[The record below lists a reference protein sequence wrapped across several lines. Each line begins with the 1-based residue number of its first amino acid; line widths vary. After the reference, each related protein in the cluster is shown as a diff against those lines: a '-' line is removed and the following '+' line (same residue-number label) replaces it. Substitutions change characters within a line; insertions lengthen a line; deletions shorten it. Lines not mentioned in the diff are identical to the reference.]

1 MCGITG
7 IFAFN
12 LVGKFN
18 KIHITAATMSLEKR
32 GPDFQDI
39 YIDEWV
45 GLGHRRLS
53 VIDTSEKANQPMWDS
68 SGRYCIVFNGE
79 IFNYRELR
87 RTLEAKGM
95 VFRSESDTEVL
106 LQAYILDQEACLEK
120 LNGFFAFCIYD
131 KHNQSFFLARD
142 RFGVKPLLYLF
153 DEDKFI
159 FASEMKSMLRYGID
173 KALDYTS
180 LVTYLQLNYIPAPDS
195 ILTNVKKLLPGHYLK
210 IESRSIS
217 VQRWYTIPREKTEH
231 AGTSSYD
238 AAKAR
243 FASLLETAVQRRLVA
258 DVPLGAFLSGGVDS
272 SVITGLASRHKPDI
286 QTFSIGF
293 KDAPFFDETAYARE
307 VSKHFNTHHT
317 VFSLTNKDLFAHLND
332 VLQYTDEPFA
342 DSSAINVYILSKETR
357 KHATVAL
364 SGDGAD
370 ELLGGY
376 NKHEAFYRMLNPGW
390 QETAIALAGPLWKRL
405 PRSRNNPLANGVR
418 QALRFAEGF
427 KLTPADRYW
436 RWATFTDLDEARSL
450 LAPVV
455 IGRFVVDT
463 FEQRKQEMLTNIYS
477 GNSMDNILRTDIEL
491 VLANDML
498 VKVDLMSMANGLE
511 VRSPFLDYE
520 VVEFEC
526 SLPDDFKITKG
537 RRKRILQDAFRDM
550 LPARLYNRPKKGFE
564 VPMLG
569 WLRHELR
576 ERIEDDLLSKRHIE
590 EQGLFNYPEVHRLK
604 KKLFSNNPGDVP
616 ARIWGLVVFQS
627 WFKKYLN

>member
-210 IESRSIS
+210 IESRRIS

-405 PRSRNNPLANGVR
+405 PRSRNNSLANGVR

-427 KLTPADRYW
+427 KLTPAARYW

-455 IGRFVVDT
+455 IERFVVDT

-520 VVEFEC
+520 VVEFAC

>member
-18 KIHITAATMSLEKR
+18 KIHITAATMSMEKR

-53 VIDTSEKANQPMWDS
+53 VIDTSERANQPMWDS

-87 RTLEAKGM
+87 RTLEEKGM
-95 VFRSESDTEVL
+95 AFKSESDTEVL
-106 LQAYILDQEACLEK
+106 LQSYILDQEACIQK

-131 KHNQSFFLARD
+131 KRNQSFFVARD

-159 FASEMKSMLRYGID
+159 FASEMKTMLRYGID
-173 KALDYTS
+173 KSLDHAS
-180 LVTYLQLNYIPAPDS
+180 LLTYLQLNYIPAPDS
-195 ILTNVKKLLPGHYLK
+195 IFTNVKKLLPGHYLK
-210 IESRSIS
+210 IQNRSFS
-217 VQRWYTIPREKTEH
+217 VHKWYTIAEENAEQVGAH
-231 AGTSSYD
+231 SYAD
-238 AAKAR
+238 AKAK
-243 FASLLETAVQRRLVA
+243 FASLLERAVQRRLVA
-258 DVPLGAFLSGGVDS
+258 DVPLAAFLSGGVDS
-272 SVITGLASRHKPDI
+272 SVITGLASRHKSDL

-293 KDAPFFDETAYARE
+293 KDAPFFDETSYARE
-307 VSKHFNTHHT
+307 VAKHFNTRHT
-317 VFSLTNKDLFAHLND
+317 VFSLTNNDLFAHVND
-332 VLQYTDEPFA
+332 VLEYTDEPFA
-342 DSSAINVYILSKETR
+342 DSSAINVFILSKETR

-390 QETAIALAGPLWKRL
+390 REKAIAVGAPLWKRL
-405 PRSRNNPLANGVR
+405 PRSRNNSFTNGVR
-418 QALRFAEGF
+418 QAHRFAEGF
-427 KLTPADRYW
+427 KLSPSERYW
-436 RWATFTDLDEARSL
+436 RWAAFAGPSEARNL
-450 LAPVV
+450 VAPLVLENFAPE
-455 IGRFVVDT
+455 G
-463 FEQRKQEMLTNIYS
+463 FEQRKQNILARIRA
-477 GNSMDNILRTDIEL
+477 GDSMNNILRTDMEL

-498 VKVDLMSMANGLE
+498 VKVDLMSMAHGLE
-511 VRSPFLDYE
+511 VRAPFLDYE
-520 VVEFEC
+520 LVEFAC
-526 SLPDDFKITKG
+526 SLPDGFKITNGK
-537 RRKRILQDAFRDM
+537 RKRILQDTFRDM

-569 WLRHELR
+569 WLRRELR
-576 ERIEDDLLSKRHIE
+576 SLIEDDLLSQQRIE
-590 EQGLFNYPEVHRLK
+590 EQGLFNYPEVNRLK
-604 KKLFSNNPGDVP
+604 KKLFSNSPGDVH
-616 ARIWGLVVFQS
+616 ARIWGLVVFQW
-627 WFKKYLN
+627 WFKKYLG

>member
-1 MCGITG
+1 
-7 IFAFN
+7 
-12 LVGKFN
+12 
-18 KIHITAATMSLEKR
+18 
-32 GPDFQDI
+32 
-39 YIDEWV
+39 
-45 GLGHRRLS
+45 
-53 VIDTSEKANQPMWDS
+53 
-68 SGRYCIVFNGE
+68 
-79 IFNYRELR
+79 
-87 RTLEAKGM
+87 
-95 VFRSESDTEVL
+95 
-106 LQAYILDQEACLEK
+106 
-120 LNGFFAFCIYD
+120 
-131 KHNQSFFLARD
+131 
-142 RFGVKPLLYLF
+142 
-153 DEDKFI
+153 
-159 FASEMKSMLRYGID
+159 
-173 KALDYTS
+173 
-180 LVTYLQLNYIPAPDS
+180 
-195 ILTNVKKLLPGHYLK
+195 
-210 IESRSIS
+210 
-217 VQRWYTIPREKTEH
+217 
-231 AGTSSYD
+231 
-238 AAKAR
+238 
-243 FASLLETAVQRRLVA
+243 
-258 DVPLGAFLSGGVDS
+258 
-272 SVITGLASRHKPDI
+272 
-286 QTFSIGF
+286 
-293 KDAPFFDETAYARE
+293 
-307 VSKHFNTHHT
+307 
-317 VFSLTNKDLFAHLND
+317 D

-405 PRSRNNPLANGVR
+405 PRSRNNSLANGVR

-520 VVEFEC
+520 VVEFAC

-590 EQGLFNYPEVHRLK
+590 EQGLFNYHEVDRLK